1 MTSHL
6 LFPTTV
12 FRERPRWE
20 KGENGKNQFDGALHQ
35 VFSAWGQEH
44 HPRVH
49 LCDTPHSRTAFA
61 SLSLAACEQ
70 LEFVTL
76 LCSLS
81 WLCVPPHTDDS
92 DPYLLPPTPL
102 HFLSPTSAP
111 CLSPER
117 HPSQAI
123 LAPAGLPSLPDA
135 SWISPSLCPLQCRA
149 WLRHQVRPC
158 CGLLAPSWSPTF
170 SSLGMCWSEPGG
182 PSTHPSSGPE
192 IKHSLGWVAFSDATT
207 SYKPKVAILFPQ
219 SFYQFIIIY
228 LYHYFITVLFTI
240 VSTTRDPK

>member
-1 MTSHL
+1 MPMSSPWTSWPSRVLFPSAVRPVTPWRVTTMTSHL

-12 FRERPRWE
+12 FREQPRWE
-20 KGENGKNQFDGALHQ
+20 KGDNGKNQFDGALHQ

-92 DPYLLPPTPL
+92 DPYLLPPTHL

-117 HPSQAI
+117 HPQ
-123 LAPAGLPSLPDA
+123 PSY
-135 SWISPSLCPLQCRA
+135 S
-149 WLRHQVRPC
+149 
-158 CGLLAPSWSPTF
+158 GPSWAPFSPGRLVDLPCPCVHC
-170 SSLGMCWSEPGG
+170 SAGPGCG
-182 PSTHPSSGPE
+182 
-192 IKHSLGWVAFSDATT
+192 
-207 SYKPKVAILFPQ
+207 
-219 SFYQFIIIY
+219 
-228 LYHYFITVLFTI
+228 
-240 VSTTRDPK
+240 TR